1 MFTCSEKTACVS
13 SRGPAMM
20 RILLNAYQHDYV
32 YDCPEIIKQYTDEYT
47 DNNSGFAQFKELFLE
62 RGAETDYCDLKSIR
76 ATWNSLKSG
85 RWGDYDICD
94 QNMPKIFEMKEGFPT
109 VLRTNY
115 EPRKKVQ
122 VSTYEAC
129 SWGGKCGQSRQCRR
143 TMKMSMIYILSMK
156 LTNRFEQA

>member
-1 MFTCSEKTACVS
+1 MV
-13 SRGPAMM
+13 
-20 RILLNAYQHDYV
+20 RILLNAYQHDHV

-62 RGAETDYCDLKSIR
+62 RGAETDYCDLNSIR

-85 RWGDYDICD
+85 RWGEYDICD
-94 QNMPKIFEMKEGFPT
+94 QNMPKILEMKEGFPT

-122 VSTYEAC
+122 GFNVRSVFTG
-129 SWGGKCGQSRQCRR
+129 WKMR
-143 TMKMSMIYILSMK
+143 TEPSMPSNNEDVDDIHFVDE
-156 LTNRFEQA
+156 TD